1 MQDNMTSNKEK
12 RSIDTNPYKHRKHIG
27 TSIEEWNFKK
37 QPNENSRIEKYS
49 YPK

>member
-12 RSIDTNPYKHRKHIG
+12 RSIDTNPYKHGNHIG
-27 TSIEEWNFKK
+27 TSIKEWNFKK
-37 QPNENSRIEKYS
+37 QANSRIEKYS